1 MKERTIMDNTT
12 PFKVNAYDEN
22 VPKVIPFYSELSEQ
36 VISVIRAFFPDKR
49 LALLDTGCGT
59 GTFALKALERL
70 DIERLT
76 LCDPSE
82 NMLNDARAKLAG
94 RNCELLDIGSEKMMF
109 VNEFDVVTA
118 IQSHHYFDPLTR
130 ERAVANCFRALK
142 KGGIFIYFEN
152 TAPLTDTGRE
162 ILLKRLG
169 EYQLSSGRTQEE
181 TDSHLARYGV
191 EYFPINIKEHLEML
205 EQTGFE
211 VCELFWQ
218 SYMQCGF
225 YAVKG

>member
-12 PFKVNAYDEN
+12 PFRVNAYDEN

-70 DIERLT
+70 DIQRLT

-169 EYQLSSGRTQEE
+169 EYQLTSGRTQEE

-225 YAVKG
+225 YAVK

>member
-191 EYFPINIKEHLEML
+191 EYFPINIKEHLDML
-205 EQTGFE
+205 GKTGFAA
-211 VCELFWQ
+211 CELFWQ

>member
-1 MKERTIMDNTT
+1 MDNTT
-12 PFKVNAYDEN
+12 PFRVNAYDEN

-70 DIERLT
+70 DIQRLT

-169 EYQLSSGRTQEE
+169 EYQLTSGRTQEE

-225 YAVKG
+225 YAVK

>member
-59 GTFALKALERL
+59 GTFALKVLERL

-169 EYQLSSGRTQEE
+169 EYQLTCGRTQEE

>member
-1 MKERTIMDNTT
+1 MDNTT

-70 DIERLT
+70 DIQRLT

-118 IQSHHYFDPLTR
+118 IQSHHYFDRPTR
-130 ERAVANCFRALK
+130 EKAVANCFKALK
-142 KGGIFIYFEN
+142 NGGIFIYFEN

>member
-1 MKERTIMDNTT
+1 MDNTT
-12 PFKVNAYDEN
+12 PFRVNAYDEN

-70 DIERLT
+70 DIQRLT
-76 LCDPSE
+76 LCAPSE

-225 YAVKG
+225 YAVK

>member
-1 MKERTIMDNTT
+1 MDNTT
-12 PFKVNAYDEN
+12 PFRVNAYDEN

-70 DIERLT
+70 DIQRLT

-82 NMLNDARAKLAG
+82 NMLSDARAKLAG

-118 IQSHHYFDPLTR
+118 IQSHHYFDRPTR
-130 ERAVANCFRALK
+130 EKAVANCFKALK
-142 KGGIFIYFEN
+142 NGGIFIYFEN

>member
-70 DIERLT
+70 DIQRLT

-118 IQSHHYFDPLTR
+118 IQSHHYFDRPTR
-130 ERAVANCFRALK
+130 EKAVANCFKALK
-142 KGGIFIYFEN
+142 NGGIFIYFEN

>member
-1 MKERTIMDNTT
+1 MDNTT
-12 PFKVNAYDEN
+12 PFRVNAYDEN

-70 DIERLT
+70 DIQRLT

>member
-12 PFKVNAYDEN
+12 PFRVNAYDEN

-70 DIERLT
+70 DIQRLT

>member
-1 MKERTIMDNTT
+1 MDNTT
-12 PFKVNAYDEN
+12 PFRVNAYDEN

-70 DIERLT
+70 DIQRLT

-225 YAVKG
+225 YAVK

>member
-12 PFKVNAYDEN
+12 PFRVNAYDEN

-70 DIERLT
+70 DIQRLT

-118 IQSHHYFDPLTR
+118 IQSHHYFDRPTR
-130 ERAVANCFRALK
+130 EKAVANCFKALK
-142 KGGIFIYFEN
+142 NGGIFIYFEN